1 MDKDNKLFS
10 VTVVYK
16 ILDKYSRAEITIN
29 EVVDTLNSAAE
40 KWKQRELLT
49 QTIQQDEEDNLYNIQ

>member
-1 MDKDNKLFS
+1 MDRDNKLFL
-10 VTVVYK
+10 VTDVYK

-40 KWKQRELLT
+40 KWKQREYL
-49 QTIQQDEEDNLYNIQ
+49 INMMKQDENDGNFGL

>member
-49 QTIQQDEEDNLYNIQ
+49 QTIQQDEEDDLYNIQ

>member
-49 QTIQQDEEDNLYNIQ
+49 QTIQQDEEGDLYNIQ